1 MITIGHQN
9 HEGLEVD
16 HKVHHKS
23 NIYGELEKF
32 SKCSSDDLNRASD
45 KHGDVFDTEK
55 EPAGYGALEFTLGK
69 AQVWSKDKGQC
80 CPCSRYKNE
89 ISIYRIKI

>member
-23 NIYGELEKF
+23 NIYDELEKF
-32 SKCSSDDLNRASD
+32 FKYSPDDLDRASD
-45 KHGDVFDTEK
+45 KHEGVFE
-55 EPAGYGALEFTLGK
+55 EPAGYGALEFIRVNC
-69 AQVWSKDKGQC
+69 A
-80 CPCSRYKNE
+80 
-89 ISIYRIKI
+89 